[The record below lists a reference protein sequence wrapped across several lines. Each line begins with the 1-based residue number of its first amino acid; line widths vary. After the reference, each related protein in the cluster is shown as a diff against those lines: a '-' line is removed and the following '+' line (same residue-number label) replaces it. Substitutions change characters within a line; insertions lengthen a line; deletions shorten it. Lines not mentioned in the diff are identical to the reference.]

1 MARTSGPTAW
11 GRIVNIAFSGNK
23 LIKAGRPRV
32 VAYHTSPNTAVT
44 AKKGT
49 LCWDA
54 GNNRAYINTNGAT
67 AWTRID
73 A

>member
-11 GRIVNIAFSGNK
+11 GKVVNIAFSGNK

-32 VAYHTSPNTAVT
+32 IVYSTSPNGAVT

-49 LCWDA
+49 LCYDA
-54 GNNRAYINTNGAT
+54 ANVRAYINTNGST

>member
-1 MARTSGPTAW
+1 MARTSGPNAW
-11 GRIVNIAFSGNK
+11 GRVLEIAFTGNK

-32 VAYHTSPNTAVT
+32 IVYSTTPNGAVT
-44 AKKGT
+44 SKKGT

-54 GNNRAYINTNGAT
+54 ANNRAYINTNGAT